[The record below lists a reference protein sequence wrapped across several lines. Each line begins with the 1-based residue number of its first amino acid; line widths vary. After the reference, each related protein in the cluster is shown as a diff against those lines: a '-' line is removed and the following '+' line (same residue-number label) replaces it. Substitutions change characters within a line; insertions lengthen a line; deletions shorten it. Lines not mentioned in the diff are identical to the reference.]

1 MLLQAQ
7 EIQNNMNRI
16 GREIEIEKTKTKL
29 TTSIEDR
36 INLLRTLPSTWGE
49 MTAKQKQNVM
59 RELVQKVVITSGNID
74 VYLYKNKYSDLSFIK
89 SIG

>member
-1 MLLQAQ
+1 MLVQAQ
-7 EIQNNMNRI
+7 EIQNNMNRL
-16 GREIEIEKTKTKL
+16 GREIEIQKTKT
-29 TTSIEDR
+29 TITSSIEDR

-49 MTAKQKQNVM
+49 MTPKQKQNVM
-59 RELVQKVVITSGNID
+59 RELVQKVVITSGNVD